1 MDRVIG
7 YIPKRERAAPEPGA
21 NGPVKAAETE
31 GGKAAVKAVKAPEK
45 ASQAAKAAK
54 PAPAGK

>member
-21 NGPVKAAETE
+21 NGPVRAAVPE
-31 GGKAAVKAVKAPEK
+31 GGKAAARPVKAPEK

-54 PAPAGK
+54 PASAGQ